1 MKKVGIVT
9 TWFERGAAYVSKQF
23 KEVWEED
30 CEIFIYARGG
40 EDVAKNNPHWH
51 SNNLTY
57 GKRFNYTRLDLIDLK
72 HFENWI
78 KENKLD
84 IVFFNE
90 QHMWSPVL
98 LCNNLGIM
106 IGSYID
112 YYTPETIELFGL
124 YDFLICNT
132 KRHFSVFKW
141 HPQVYY
147 IPWGTNTTIF
157 NERQKKITNLT
168 EIVFFHS
175 AGMNPYRK
183 GTDYVI
189 RAFSK
194 LNKEN
199 TKLVIHTQTE
209 IIKIFP
215 DLKKMMNTLIQVDKL
230 EIINNSVPA
239 PGLYHLGDV
248 YVYPTRL
255 EGIGLTI
262 AEANACGMPVITTNE
277 APMNEFI
284 KEGIN
289 GHLVNIDS
297 KKVRKDG
304 YYWEESYIEINH
316 LIEILNDYASNIS
329 ELDERKKMA
338 LAYAQKYL
346 SWDKNSK
353 KLSEIL
359 PKIKKIDDKSKYV
372 KKVITYE
379 KTRSLMFYVANTVLY
394 QKMKQR
400 FKRVFS

>member
-1 MKKVGIVT
+1 
-9 TWFERGAAYVSKQF
+9 
-23 KEVWEED
+23 
-30 CEIFIYARGG
+30 
-40 EDVAKNNPHWH
+40 
-51 SNNLTY
+51 
-57 GKRFNYTRLDLIDLK
+57 
-72 HFENWI
+72 
-78 KENKLD
+78 
-84 IVFFNE
+84 
-90 QHMWSPVL
+90 
-98 LCNNLGIM
+98 
-106 IGSYID
+106 
-112 YYTPETIELFGL
+112 
-124 YDFLICNT
+124 
-132 KRHFSVFKW
+132 
-141 HPQVYY
+141 
-147 IPWGTNTTIF
+147 
-157 NERQKKITNLT
+157 
-168 EIVFFHS
+168 
-175 AGMNPYRK
+175 MNPYRK